1 MADENYG
8 WNGDGNGWGGSG
20 NILFTNVRVLD
31 AMGDYPYTG
40 EVLIQGNRIKQITR
54 GSSRFGSAST
64 ASTGATVIDGMGATL
79 MPGMIDAHLHLS
91 WNNAPGVDLR
101 AWRPFAILLRDRR
114 VVLTMGLAGLLIF
127 VNWQTY
133 VYATLNG
140 QVVEAALGYFIN
152 PIVTVLLGV
161 IVLRERL
168 NPTQWVAVGIS
179 VVAVIVL
186 AIGYGQLPWIALVL
200 AFSFGLYGLIKKR
213 VGPKVDAVSGLTLET
228 AWLAPLAVGQLVF
241 VGMTTGLTIGTAGAW
256 HTVLLVSAGAV
267 TAVPLLLFAAASRRL
282 PLIYM
287 GFIQYFAPFIQF
299 LVGVFVLQEP
309 MPPERWIGFGL
320 VWLALIVLTFDLL
333 RGVRASRRLVIEP
346 V

>member
-1 MADENYG
+1 MTDSPVKHIGGVSRSGLFYAIGAYAL
-8 WNGDGNGWGGSG
+8 WG
-20 NILFTNVRVLD
+20 ILPIYFIALEPTGPFEIVAWRVLFSLVFC
-31 AMGDYPYTG
+31 AL
-40 EVLIQGNRIKQITR
+40 LIAVT
-54 GSSRFGSAST
+54 
-64 ASTGATVIDGMGATL
+64 
-79 MPGMIDAHLHLS
+79 
-91 WNNAPGVDLR
+91 R

-168 NPTQWVAVGIS
+168 NATQWVAMGIS

-186 AIGYGQLPWIALVL
+186 AVGYGQLPWIALVL
-200 AFSFGLYGLIKKR
+200 AFSFGIYGLIKKR

-228 AWLAPLAVGQLVF
+228 AWLAPIAVVQLVF

-333 RGVRASRRLVIEP
+333 RGVRASRRLVVEP

>member
-1 MADENYG
+1 MRVPSRPAPVTDSPVKHIGGVSRSGLFYAIG
-8 WNGDGNGWGGSG
+8 AYALWG
-20 NILFTNVRVLD
+20 ILPIYFIALEPTGPFEIVAWRVLFSLVFC
-31 AMGDYPYTG
+31 AL
-40 EVLIQGNRIKQITR
+40 LIAVT
-54 GSSRFGSAST
+54 
-64 ASTGATVIDGMGATL
+64 
-79 MPGMIDAHLHLS
+79 
-91 WNNAPGVDLR
+91 R
-101 AWRPFAILLRDRR
+101 AWRPFALLLRDRR

-168 NPTQWVAVGIS
+168 NATQWVAMGIS

-200 AFSFGLYGLIKKR
+200 AFSFGIYGLIKKR

-228 AWLAPLAVGQLVF
+228 AWLAPIAVVQLVF

-309 MPPERWIGFGL
+309 MPPERWIGIGL

-333 RGVRASRRLVIEP
+333 RGVRASRRLVVEP